1 MREVRLR
8 LECAKC
14 DWPLAHRE
22 LSLALARA
30 SSRRYAN
37 EHRYHSITN
46 AKVGGCE
53 SAALLG
59 VRSAAHTC
67 HGVRC
72 MPRRMMPKS
81 LLPCSASTDEDV
93 LLVGGRGSS
102 PFLSE
107 REHGLTPATSA
118 PGPALPLASLQR
130 DRALSD
136 AGGIIRV
143 GSGSPD
149 GQGPS
154 HASTIGREA
163 AHALRTAELAAAPSP
178 SRPVVPA
185 AVAEADTDADA
196 EVSRERLTRCSRWCG
211 RGTVA
216 VAFLVRL
223 SGRLV
228 IVVVGLLP
236 HGRRS
241 ASHRRA
247 QLGTVHHR
255 ACAHRS
261 GGRARSAINA
271 ATRSH
276 W

>member
-8 LECAKC
+8 PQCAKC

-22 LSLALARA
+22 GRLALAHA

-67 HGVRC
+67 HGCALYATSHGAQELATVQRIEGS
-72 MPRRMMPKS
+72 RRP
-81 LLPCSASTDEDV
+81 
-93 LLVGGRGSS
+93 VGRWRGSS

-130 DRALSD
+130 DRALGD

-154 HASTIGREA
+154 RASTIGRGE

-223 SGRLV
+223 
-228 IVVVGLLP
+228 
-236 HGRRS
+236 
-241 ASHRRA
+241 
-247 QLGTVHHR
+247 
-255 ACAHRS
+255 
-261 GGRARSAINA
+261 
-271 ATRSH
+271 
-276 W
+276 

>member
-1 MREVRLR
+1 
-8 LECAKC
+8 
-14 DWPLAHRE
+14 
-22 LSLALARA
+22 
-30 SSRRYAN
+30 
-37 EHRYHSITN
+37 
-46 AKVGGCE
+46 
-53 SAALLG
+53 
-59 VRSAAHTC
+59 
-67 HGVRC
+67 
-72 MPRRMMPKS
+72 MPRRTVPKS
-81 LLPCSASTDEDV
+81 LLPRSASKNEDV
-93 LLVGGRGSS
+93 VLVGGGRSS

-130 DRALSD
+130 DRALGD

-154 HASTIGREA
+154 RASTIG
-163 AHALRTAELAAAPSP
+163 HALRTAELAAAPSP

-216 VAFLVRL
+216 AAFLVRL
-223 SGRLV
+223 SGRLA

-236 HGRRS
+236 HGATFCFPPARPAWHGAPSRM
-241 ASHRRA
+241 RA
-247 QLGTVHHR
+247 QVGRQSAVCHQCGDSISLVVLTIHLRYAEAALGIR
-255 ACAHRS
+255 AHSRAH
-261 GGRARSAINA
+261 
-271 ATRSH
+271 
-276 W
+276 